1 MGDFWQSG
9 TITTIH
15 RLPGK
20 TTEDIEAALK
30 RHSAD
35 RPVCNLARSTPPPSV
50 MRWHHDSTPPDEWLT
65 LLPEDRKLEPE
76 DMLGDDRKLD
86 PEDLLGEDDR

>member
-1 MGDFWQSG
+1 MG
-9 TITTIH
+9 
-15 RLPGK
+15 RYL
-20 TTEDIEAALK
+20 L
-30 RHSAD
+30 
-35 RPVCNLARSTPPPSV
+35 CPPPD
-50 MRWHHDSTPPDEWLT
+50 HLLPPDEWLT